1 VMGRHPTRGI
11 EGSSG
16 DGEWHG
22 PKVAEFSGG
31 LGLHLLLDWQQVCAT
46 EPKRTIF
53 NVWCSDP
60 KMGRAFSLRPAI
72 LHRST
77 AEEIRDGFAGRQGQT
92 GASDRGLEGK
102 DIEHDSQ
109 RFALGSCPFV
119 PRSFKR
125 TISLFPF
132 DFRNAC
138 KRIVSLDILP

>member
-1 VMGRHPTRGI
+1 MTPRWV
-11 EGSSG
+11 ELSLS
-16 DGEWHG
+16 D
-22 PKVAEFSGG
+22 
-31 LGLHLLLDWQQVCAT
+31 QQYFTAL
-46 EPKRTIF
+46 P
-53 NVWCSDP
+53 
-60 KMGRAFSLRPAI
+60 
-72 LHRST
+72 